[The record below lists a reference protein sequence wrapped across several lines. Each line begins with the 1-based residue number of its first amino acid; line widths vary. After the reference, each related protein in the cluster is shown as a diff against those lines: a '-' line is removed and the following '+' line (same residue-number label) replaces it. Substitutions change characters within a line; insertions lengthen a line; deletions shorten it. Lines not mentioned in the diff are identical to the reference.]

1 MIRLRPFPWFRPSPQ
16 PDVPSLPGW
25 LPSAGRSRRR
35 NTPTFSFF
43 FFFFSDFIYFISN
56 LFFNLTHRP
65 AFCTFCSQH
74 QLLTLPESLLGG
86 RQWAKYFICYV
97 FGFSQSENS
106 IIFLILQ
113 MVNLSFLKANRFAWG
128 NTASTSRAVSL
139 PDFRALIFYYSAL
152 CVCVCR
158 YTYACVCS
166 CMHVYTYEY
175 VYIHIHTQMCIC
187 IYAYVHAYACGCA
200 GIHTCMYSVHV

>member
-1 MIRLRPFPWFRPSPQ
+1 MCPACQ
-16 PDVPSLPGW
+16 DDYHQQGGPDAETRQHFL
-25 LPSAGRSRRR
+25 
-35 NTPTFSFF
+35 FSFF
-43 FFFFSDFIYFISN
+43 FQILFYFISN

-128 NTASTSRAVSL
+128 NTASSSRAVSL

-152 CVCVCR
+152 CVCVCVD
-158 YTYACVCS
+158 THTHACVAA
-166 CMHVYTYEY
+166 CMCIHMSMYIYIYTHKC
-175 VYIHIHTQMCIC
+175 VYIYICIC
-187 IYAYVHAYACGCA
+187 TRICMWVCW
-200 GIHTCMYSVHV
+200 HTHMCMYSVHV

>member
-56 LFFNLTHRP
+56 LFFNLTHCP

>member
-1 MIRLRPFPWFRPSPQ
+1 MCPACQ
-16 PDVPSLPGW
+16 DDYHQQGGPDAETRQHFL
-25 LPSAGRSRRR
+25 
-35 NTPTFSFF
+35 FSFF
-43 FFFFSDFIYFISN
+43 FQILFYFISN

-113 MVNLSFLKANRFAWG
+113 MVNLSFLKANRFA
-128 NTASTSRAVSL
+128 
-139 PDFRALIFYYSAL
+139 
-152 CVCVCR
+152 
-158 YTYACVCS
+158 
-166 CMHVYTYEY
+166 
-175 VYIHIHTQMCIC
+175 
-187 IYAYVHAYACGCA
+187 
-200 GIHTCMYSVHV
+200 